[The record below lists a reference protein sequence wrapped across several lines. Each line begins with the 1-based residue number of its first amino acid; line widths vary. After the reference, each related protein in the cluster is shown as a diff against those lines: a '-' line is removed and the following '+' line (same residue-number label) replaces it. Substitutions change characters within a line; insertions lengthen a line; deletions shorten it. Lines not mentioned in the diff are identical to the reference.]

1 VSWLDQLE
9 LELRRTG
16 IPAGR
21 KRRIVAEFADHLASD
36 PDCEERLGS
45 PDALARQFADELGTV
60 YARRAGYAIF
70 LALAPVGLL
79 LGALFGLTA
88 LYTTSVSAQVTGG
101 LVIGIQLAFVGG
113 TLALLRAWKTRR
125 ARVVTAGEARVI
137 VRRALVGIAGGT
149 ITVVTLAFAAFQGRG
164 VQWNVP
170 ELAYATV
177 AAGTLTL
184 TVAAALTARA
194 AAFRP
199 SREGPAGDLASDLGI
214 DAPPWALAVVIT
226 LAIVL
231 CIAVAGIIQ
240 ADPFDGLARAAG
252 DGLLCLIG
260 FAVLGRPLGL
270 RRVSR

>member
-9 LELRRTG
+9 LELNKTG

-21 KRRIVAEFADHLASD
+21 RRRIIAEFADHLASD
-36 PDCEERLGS
+36 PDCKDRLGS
-45 PDALARQFADELGTV
+45 PSALACQFADELGTV

-88 LYTTSVSAQVTGG
+88 LYTTSVNAQVTAG
-101 LVIGIQLAFVGG
+101 LVIGVQLAFVGG
-113 TLALLRAWKTRR
+113 TLALLRAWRVRR
-125 ARVVTAGEARVI
+125 ARVVPAAEARVI
-137 VRRALVGIAGGT
+137 VRRALLGIVGGT
-149 ITVVTLAFAAFQGRG
+149 ITVVTLAFAAFQVRG

-177 AAGTLTL
+177 AAGALTL

-194 AAFRP
+194 ATFRP

-214 DAPPWALAVVIT
+214 DAPPWVLALLITFAVV
-226 LAIVL
+226 V

-252 DGLLCLIG
+252 DGLLCLVG
-260 FAVLGRPLGL
+260 FAVLGRTLGL
-270 RRVSR
+270 RRVSA